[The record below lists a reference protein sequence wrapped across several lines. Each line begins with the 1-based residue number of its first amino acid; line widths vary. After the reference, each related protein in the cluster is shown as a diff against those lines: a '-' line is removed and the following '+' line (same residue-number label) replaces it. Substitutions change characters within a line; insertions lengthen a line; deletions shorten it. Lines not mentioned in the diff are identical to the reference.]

1 MLVASIVSAISL
13 LAPQPIVMKFQIEK
27 DSRSAIVYPGTGTT
41 NRPLV
46 FCFHGHGQNGNI
58 ARKLFEIDREWPEAI
73 VVYPNGIPGVTDS
86 QGQGGSTPGWQKD
99 PGQVNDRDLKFYDA
113 MLEEISSKYKVDRKR
128 VYVCG
133 FSNGAR
139 FTYVLWATRHNDFAA
154 AAAFSS
160 QTLSND
166 LYKSMLP
173 LPAFCASGRQETGI
187 TPQMS
192 AASFQ
197 KVLEINKSD
206 VKHPKTVKG
215 MKNFPATK
223 GGVESV
229 SWLHPLGHDVPE
241 NAGKFIVPFFKRHH
255 L

>member
-1 MLVASIVSAISL
+1 MKLDAVDKLAVIPFDHHLIFAEVGRCQQFETFRNTYDLDAVILPDAQDVIVRRIFLPNSGTLVIIS
-13 LAPQPIVMKFQIEK
+13 
-27 DSRSAIVYPGTGTT
+27 
-41 NRPLV
+41 
-46 FCFHGHGQNGNI
+46 
-58 ARKLFEIDREWPEAI
+58 FEDRI
-73 VVYPNGIPGVTDS
+73 RLI
-86 QGQGGSTPGWQKD
+86 
-99 PGQVNDRDLKFYDA
+99 
-113 MLEEISSKYKVDRKR
+113 
-128 VYVCG
+128 
-133 FSNGAR
+133 
-139 FTYVLWATRHNDFAA
+139 
-154 AAAFSS
+154 
-160 QTLSND
+160 ND

-187 TPQMS
+187 TPKMS

-197 KVLEINKSD
+197 KILEINKSD